1 MKYPKHQIIQFLV
14 CIIIL
19 EYSFTFVNG
28 VAHEE
33 AISCGSSH
41 TCYIDTNGDLNCQG
55 ENESYE
61 QAPLKATAQGSF
73 IQVSSAMTHTCAVVE
88 NDPSAVEAGMVR
100 CWGKNDNQEAPFR
113 KTRSDHPITI
123 YEQVTAGPGGHTCGL
138 VSNGDVECWG
148 SNFAG
153 AAPGTISGPFSQV
166 SAGTYHTCG
175 LLSNNNVKCWG
186 SNWFGQAPPSIEG
199 GNHLQVSSGFHHS
212 CALYVNGSVFC
223 FGENNEQQCNTPPV
237 TDTGTYEQITAS
249 GYHTCAL
256 KSDLLGVVCWG
267 DNTYGQAPEANSTN
281 SYTSVLPPAGHKFKS
296 ISGGATHSCAYVTDL
311 SDVFVR
317 KQCWGWNTSE

>member
-1 MKYPKHQIIQFLV
+1 MQL
-14 CIIIL
+14 
-19 EYSFTFVNG
+19 
-28 VAHEE
+28 
-33 AISCGSSH
+33 
-41 TCYIDTNGDLNCQG
+41 
-55 ENESYE
+55 
-61 QAPLKATAQGSF
+61 
-73 IQVSSAMTHTCAVVE
+73 
-88 NDPSAVEAGMVR
+88 
-100 CWGKNDNQEAPFR
+100 
-113 KTRSDHPITI
+113 
-123 YEQVTAGPGGHTCGL
+123 
-138 VSNGDVECWG
+138 
-148 SNFAG
+148 
-153 AAPGTISGPFSQV
+153 

-175 LLSNNNVKCWG
+175 VLSNKNIKCWG

-223 FGENNEQQCNTPPV
+223 FGENNEQQCDTPPV